1 MIISQP
7 NLKIYDSDH
16 SAQWDHT
23 GETARDFA
31 IQLTSR
37 CCYSTEREDVYSKCF
52 FFYRTSFQSSSN
64 FISAAAA
71 AADNKTATGG
81 AATLQRLSKLG
92 SANGR

>member
-1 MIISQP
+1 MCDWMLPLMLHNTVFS
-7 NLKIYDSDH
+7 LDV
-16 SAQWDHT
+16 AT
-23 GETARDFA
+23 VRRGRM
-31 IQLTSR
+31 
-37 CCYSTEREDVYSKCF
+37 STVNV

-64 FISAAAA
+64 FISAAA

>member
-52 FFYRTSFQSSSN
+52 FYRTSFQSSSN